1 MQKNII
7 FNKNFQNQNGVNI
20 NVVSATEIVTETI
33 NQSGNL
39 DISGNLL
46 VSDTINNIY
55 IAQNASGAI
64 YIADGLSNFNTMGS
78 DTIAIG
84 KNPLAYVGSGSGLIG
99 IGSYSFG
106 YGSYTNCVGI
116 GYNAM
121 RNDIGGSYNSA
132 LGYQASS
139 DGLNSYNFSTAIG
152 AKATYTGSHQV
163 VLGTSTETTIIKGN
177 LAVGGITSVSSPYI
191 VDISGSM
198 IINGNLN
205 VSGNVIATS
214 YTTTSD
220 RRIKNNISQ
229 ITETIDFIQPRK
241 YFNKLT
247 NKEEFGLIA
256 DEIQEIYPFLVNG
269 DKDDDKLQSVNYIQL
284 IALLIKEVK
293 ELKQKLNQI

>member
-33 NQSGNL
+33 SQSGNL

-46 VSDTINNIY
+46 VSNTINNLY
-55 IAQNASGAI
+55 LNQNSNGAI
-64 YIADGLSNFNTMGS
+64 YLSDGLSNFNTMGG

-84 KNPLAYVGSGSGLIG
+84 KNPLAYVGSGSGLVS
-99 IGSYSFG
+99 IGSYTFG
-106 YGSYTNCVGI
+106 YGAYTNCVGI

-121 RNDIGGSYNSA
+121 RNDIGGSYNTGI
-132 LGYQASS
+132 GYQASS

-152 AKATYTGSHQV
+152 AKSTYTGSHQV
-163 VLGTSTETTIIKGN
+163 VLGTPTETTIIKGN

-205 VSGNVIATS
+205 VSGNVIASS

-241 YFNKLT
+241 YYNKLT
-247 NKEEFGLIA
+247 NKEEFGVIA
-256 DEIQEIYPFLVNG
+256 DEIEEIFPNLVNG
-269 DKDDDKLQSVNYIQL
+269 GGDELKSVNYIQL

>member
-7 FNKNFQNQNGVNI
+7 FNKNFQNQNGVNVNI
-20 NVVSATEIVTETI
+20 VTATEVITETI
-33 NQSGNL
+33 SQSGNL

-46 VSDTINNIY
+46 VSDTINTLYLN
-55 IAQNASGAI
+55 QNSNGAI
-64 YIADGLSNFNTMGS
+64 YLSDGLSNFNTMGS

-84 KNPLAYVGSGSGLIG
+84 KNPLVYVGSGSGIIG
-99 IGSYSFG
+99 IGSYTFG
-106 YGSYTNCVGI
+106 GGSYTNCVAV

-121 RNDIGGSYNSA
+121 RNDIGGSYNSSI
-132 LGYQASS
+132 GYQASS

-152 AKATYTGSHQV
+152 AKSTYTGSNQV
-163 VLGTSTETTIIKGN
+163 VLGTNTETTIIKGN
-177 LAVGGITSVSSPYI
+177 LCIGGITSVTSPYI

-205 VSGNVIATS
+205 ISGNCTASS

-220 RRIKNNISQ
+220 RRIKENI
-229 ITETIDFIQPRK
+229 ININETIDLLKPRK

-247 NKEEFGLIA
+247 KNEEFGLIA
-256 DEIQEIYPFLVNG
+256 DEVQEIYPHLVNG
-269 DKDDDKLQSVNYIQL
+269 NKDDDKLQSVNYIQL

-293 ELKQKLNQI
+293 DLKQKINQI